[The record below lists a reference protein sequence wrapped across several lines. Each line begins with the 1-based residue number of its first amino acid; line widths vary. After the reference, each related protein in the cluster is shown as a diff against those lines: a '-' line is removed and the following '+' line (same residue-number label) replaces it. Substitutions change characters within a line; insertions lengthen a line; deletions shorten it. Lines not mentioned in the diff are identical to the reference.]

1 MKIKNLEQSNTIYS
15 KANEYLKQI
24 NNNHV
29 KSKRCSTEMNRKTI
43 FKKQKTDNNFNIN
56 TNSSEE
62 SEAEEDNNLQSLR
75 IKKFTNSKLNNN
87 FGQCPYCPKKG
98 FSQVSN
104 HIGHMHKCKS
114 CKNLIFECKCIRSE
128 TVKEIARNQNKM

>member
-1 MKIKNLEQSNTIYS
+1 MKIKELQQSNTVYS

-24 NNNHV
+24 NNTHV
-29 KSKRCSTEMNRKTI
+29 KSKRRSTEMKHKTI
-43 FKKQKTDNNFNIN
+43 FKKLKTDNNFIIN

-62 SEAEEDNNLQSLR
+62 SETEEDNYLESLR
-75 IKKFTNSKLNNN
+75 IKKFTNSKLDNN

-128 TVKEIARNQNKM
+128 TVKEIARFQNKL